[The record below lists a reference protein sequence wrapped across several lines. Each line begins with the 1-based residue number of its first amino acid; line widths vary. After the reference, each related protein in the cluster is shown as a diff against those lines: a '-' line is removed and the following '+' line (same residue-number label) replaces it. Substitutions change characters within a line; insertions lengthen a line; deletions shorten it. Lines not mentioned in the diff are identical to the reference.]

1 VRLKKNCI
9 FENRRNHYQVLVDIL
24 ELCEVPQAKTC
35 VLRKTNTTFKLLE
48 NYLLQLQSAGLLEAK
63 EETKKY
69 STTKE
74 GHKFIRAW
82 FNLNSLINPNQPNIS
97 VKKRAVVK
105 LIEPEAN

>member
-1 VRLKKNCI
+1 MKRNFI

-24 ELCEVPQAKTC
+24 ELCEEPQAKTC

-48 NYLLQLQSAGLLEAK
+48 SYLLQLQSAGLLEEK
-63 EETKKY
+63 SGPKKY
-69 STTKE
+69 VTTKE

-82 FNLNSLINPNQPNIS
+82 FNFNSLINPNRPNIS
-97 VKKRAVVK
+97 NNKRNFVK